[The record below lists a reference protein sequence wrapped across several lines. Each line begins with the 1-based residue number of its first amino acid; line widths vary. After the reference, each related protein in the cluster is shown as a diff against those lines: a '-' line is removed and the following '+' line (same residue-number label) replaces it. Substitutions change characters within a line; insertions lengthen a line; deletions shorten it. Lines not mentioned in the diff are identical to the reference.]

1 MRLVEALLVVGLVMG
16 TGSAAADPG
25 KPSTPAVQEDPT
37 YAEGVSAVKRGNYA
51 EAIRLFETVI
61 AKDDRNAN
69 AYNWLA
75 YSTRQSGDAAKA
87 IPIYQKA
94 LAIDPKHR
102 GAHEYIGEAYLV
114 LGDLP
119 KAKEH
124 LAMLDKPGVAAA
136 LVGARDAAHLD
147 DLAQGVTLDDG
158 DRSAIARVVSQATG
172 PHGDCYELE
181 RVEDGPHSA
190 IMWKNQNAGGA
201 PLDGAYAD
209 APPPAE
215 RERR

>member
-1 MRLVEALLVVGLVMG
+1 MRLVGSLVLVGLVLG
-16 TGSAAADPG
+16 AAGSVTADPG
-25 KPSTPAVQEDPT
+25 KPSSAAVQEDPT
-37 YAEGVSAVKRGNYA
+37 YVEGVNAVKRGNYA
-51 EAIRLFETVI
+51 AAIPLFEAVI

-124 LAMLDKPGVAAA
+124 LAVLDKLCFLPCEEYSDLKKAV
-136 LVGARDAAHLD
+136 RD
-147 DLAQGVTLDDG
+147 
-158 DRSAIARVVSQATG
+158 
-172 PHGDCYELE
+172 YE
-181 RVEDGPHSA
+181 SS
-190 IMWKNQNAGGA
+190 GGRIR
-201 PLDGAYAD
+201 
-209 APPPAE
+209 PASKTN
-215 RERR
+215 

>member
-1 MRLVEALLVVGLVMG
+1 MAMRHTIAATIW
-16 TGSAAADPG
+16 TGSLALGLLAGGICAAPPAALADGKESRPSSPG
-25 KPSTPAVQEDPT
+25 AMEDPT
-37 YAEGVSAVKRGNYA
+37 YTEGVRAVKSGDYA
-51 EAIRLFETVI
+51 GAIKLFEAVV

-75 YSTRQSGDAAKA
+75 YSIRQNGDATRA

-124 LAMLDKPGVAAA
+124 LAALDKLCFLPCEQYTDLKKAVQAYETSGGKIKPGAK
-136 LVGARDAAHLD
+136 
-147 DLAQGVTLDDG
+147 
-158 DRSAIARVVSQATG
+158 AT
-172 PHGDCYELE
+172 P
-181 RVEDGPHSA
+181 
-190 IMWKNQNAGGA
+190 
-201 PLDGAYAD
+201 
-209 APPPAE
+209 
-215 RERR
+215 

>member
-1 MRLVEALLVVGLVMG
+1 MRVLRVLVLTGLALAPAGAVV
-16 TGSAAADPG
+16 ADPG
-25 KPSTPAVQEDPT
+25 KPSSTAVPEDPT
-37 YAEGVSAVKRGNYA
+37 YTEGVNAVKRGNYA
-51 EAIRLFETVI
+51 AAIPLFEAVI

-75 YSTRQSGDAAKA
+75 YSTRQNGDAAKA

-124 LAMLDKPGVAAA
+124 LAVLDKLCFLPCEEYS
-136 LVGARDAAHLD
+136 
-147 DLAQGVTLDDG
+147 DLKKAV
-158 DRSAIARVVSQATG
+158 REYESSAGRI
-172 PHGDCYELE
+172 
-181 RVEDGPHSA
+181 
-190 IMWKNQNAGGA
+190 K
-201 PLDGAYAD
+201 
-209 APPPAE
+209 PASKSN
-215 RERR
+215 